1 MRSLLCEVISV
12 STTVSRG
19 SSSTCHRQTPGNY
32 GKSGS
37 ERRTGDG
44 EGEGGSC
51 GSGASEWG
59 ARETSA
65 IVVLIINNREQDGD
79 GRRVGSLRD
88 NELLS
93 HCLS

>member
-1 MRSLLCEVISV
+1 MRSSAFLRPSHVGPAFPV
-12 STTVSRG
+12 TVRPHTAG
-19 SSSTCHRQTPGNY
+19 
-32 GKSGS
+32 

-59 ARETSA
+59 ERDKNATVDV
-65 IVVLIINNREQDGD
+65 ILNIVLILNNREQDGD

-93 HCLS
+93 HYLS